1 MADSIAVK
9 VSGLA
14 LAGTASG
21 NYTLTQPTTTAN
33 ITAAPLTV
41 TGITAGNKVYDGN
54 DDGDAGHDA
63 VAVLVGVVGGD
74 DVTAGH
80 DGCDGCVRQPG
91 RGRQHRGAR

>member
-1 MADSIAVK
+1 M
-9 VSGLA
+9 SGLA

-54 DDGDAGHDA
+54 DDGDADTTDPSWSGWSA
-63 VAVLVGVVGGD
+63 AM
-74 DVTAGH
+74 T
-80 DGCDGCVRQPG
+80 
-91 RGRQHRGAR
+91 